1 MKNSTLLGVAAGIA
15 AVTYICAFALRNY
28 VLVDFVVVMGIS
40 GVIGLLSAVALS
52 AVIRKWT
59 GINNLSL
66 CILIGG
72 IFMTGIF
79 ASIFYTSN
87 MLYAD
92 HDSEYTEK
100 ACVVRKYQE
109 THYKSKRITRKT
121 YARGEP
127 YQEYYIELNYSNGM
141 TRSLLIKRSI
151 YKYIHKG
158 DSIDIK
164 FQRGIL
170 GIPVIKGIDGK
181 LQKNQAPTRKLHR
194 RNTIIDSKYKNRQI

>member
-1 MKNSTLLGVAAGIA
+1 MGVAAGIV

-59 GINNLSL
+59 GINNLTI

-92 HDSEYTEK
+92 RDTEYTEK

-127 YQEYYIELNYSNGM
+127 YQEYYIELAYSNGM
-141 TRSLLIKRSI
+141 TRSLLIKPSI
-151 YKYIHKG
+151 YKYVHKG

-181 LQKNQAPTRKLHR
+181 LQKNQNSKRKLHR
-194 RNTIIDSKYKNRQI
+194 RNTIIGSKYQNRQI